1 MRPGSGP
8 ARLRVR
14 APALPRPLFDRRSP
28 RPAPSRPAWPPPGE
42 GAPPRSRSREGS
54 PSAAAEPG
62 NLRAGKSLRRLRG
75 AARYGTARPWRPRS
89 PPVTFWTRRQPG
101 PRCGRRRLPGGP
113 ESVRG
118 RPGLRV
124 SWPLGR
130 DGFKLSGAL
139 GFGERIRRVPLV
151 LFGASGENKYKC
163 DCLRVADMPLA
174 REPYRWEPFRSRGY

>member
-75 AARYGTARPWRPRS
+75 AARYGAARPWRPRS

-101 PRCGRRRLPGGP
+101 PRCGRRLLPGGP
-113 ESVRG
+113 ESIRG
-118 RPGLRV
+118 RPRPGLRP
-124 SWPLGR
+124 W
-130 DGFKLSGAL
+130 
-139 GFGERIRRVPLV
+139 
-151 LFGASGENKYKC
+151 
-163 DCLRVADMPLA
+163 RVAV
-174 REPYRWEPFRSRGY
+174 EEG